1 MRRNK
6 SFSVYLSTVW
16 GHFGGWFCCLHL
28 FPAEKLFSHSHMT
41 LLAACLN
48 VACVN
53 MAATKEPERFHMS
66 DRGQALG
73 VCKDI
78 VILGSS
84 VQSCSDSDEHL
95 LQICH

>member
-1 MRRNK
+1 MRGK
-6 SFSVYLSTVW
+6 KILFCLLVYSLEPFLGMVLL
-16 GHFGGWFCCLHL
+16 FRHL

-53 MAATKEPERFHMS
+53 MAATKGPERFHIS
-66 DRGQALG
+66 DGGQALG
-73 VCKDI
+73 VCED
-78 VILGSS
+78 VILEIS
-84 VQSCSDSDEHL
+84 VQSWSDSDEHL

>member
-1 MRRNK
+1 MNP
-6 SFSVYLSTVW
+6 FLSTCLQFGAIFGDGSAV
-16 GHFGGWFCCLHL
+16 HF

-53 MAATKEPERFHMS
+53 MAATKGPERFHMS
-66 DRGQALG
+66 DGVQALG

-78 VILGSS
+78 VILGNSA
-84 VQSCSDSDEHL
+84 QSWSDID
-95 LQICH
+95 